1 MHSRMHRD
9 IGLVGLTF
17 VAVSGI
23 IGSGWLFAP
32 LLAVQHAGPAAL
44 VAWLIG
50 GIAMLLLAL
59 TFAEISAM
67 LPVPGGVARVPMFSH
82 GNLVCTMMGWSGWV
96 GYTTQAPIE
105 VEAMLR
111 YLGPHATWLY
121 SGGTP
126 GNDLS
131 TAGIAASMAFL
142 ALFVVINAFGVKFF
156 AYVNSTIT
164 WAKIGIPA
172 ILIVTLLTTRF
183 EVGNFTDHGGFAPM
197 GWAGVMSA
205 VSSGGVI
212 FSYIGFRHA
221 VDMAGEVRNP
231 GFTVPTALILSV
243 VICFFIYGGLQL
255 AFIGA
260 LEPSAIA
267 GGWGQ
272 IRLSSDFGPL
282 GAVAS
287 ALGLMWLVSML
298 NVGAVLGPM
307 GGALVATGS
316 CARISFALSENGL
329 FPKIIATL
337 SRAGV
342 PLAALIMNLAVAV
355 LAFVLLRFE
364 DLVKLNESAIMLSFV
379 VGPIGVEALRHLL
392 PTARRPVTL
401 PGVRFIA
408 CAAFV
413 ITTLIIHWSGWETV
427 WRLGICLLVGGVL
440 FVTYARARIKGTAD
454 LKEASW
460 LVPYLGGLG
469 LISALGS
476 FGGAGVLAD
485 GLDTAL
491 LVALCVGVFF
501 YAVRCRLSPEKFRSY
516 VSDETILEH
525 GIGEH
530 ATARVEDALRHPG
543 RPPMP

>member
-1 MHSRMHRD
+1 MHNKMHRD

-67 LPVPGGVARVPMFSH
+67 LPVPGGVARVPLFSH
-82 GNLVCTMMGWSGWV
+82 GNLVCSMMGWSGWV

-111 YLGPHATWLY
+111 YLGPHAGWLY
-121 SGGTP
+121 TAGP
-126 GNDLS
+126 GSDLS
-131 TAGIAASMAFL
+131 LAGIAASMAFL

-172 ILIVTLLTTRF
+172 VLIVTLLTSRF
-183 EVGNFTDHGGFAPM
+183 EVSNFTDHGGFAPM
-197 GWAGVMSA
+197 GWAGIMSA

-231 GFTVPTALILSV
+231 GFTIPTALVLSV
-243 VICFFIYGGLQL
+243 VICFLVYGGLQF

-260 LEPSAIA
+260 LEPSALVS
-267 GGWGQ
+267 GWGQ
-272 IRLSSDFGPL
+272 LRLSSDFGPL

-287 ALGLMWLVSML
+287 ALGLLWLVSLL

-316 CARISFALSENGL
+316 CARIGFALSENGL
-329 FPKIIATL
+329 FPKIISTL
-337 SRAGV
+337 SRQGV

-355 LAFVLLRFE
+355 FAFVLLRFE

-379 VGPIGVEALRHLL
+379 VGPIGVVALRHIL
-392 PTARRPVTL
+392 PTVRRPVTL
-401 PGVRFIA
+401 PAVRVIA

-413 ITTLIIHWSGWETV
+413 IATLIIHWSGWDTV
-427 WRLGICLLVGGVL
+427 WRLGLCLMTGGVI
-440 FVTYARARIKGTAD
+440 FVTYARTRIKGTPD
-454 LKEASW
+454 LKEAVW
-460 LVPYLGGLG
+460 LAPYLAGLG

-476 FGGAGVLAD
+476 FGGFGVLAG
-485 GLDTAL
+485 GLDTLLLIAL
-491 LVALCVGVFF
+491 SVGVFF
-501 YAVRCRLSPEKFRSY
+501 YAVSCRLSPEKFRTY
-516 VSDETILEH
+516 VADELVLEH
-525 GIGEH
+525 DIGEH
-530 ATARVEDALRHPG
+530 AMARAQDALRDPD
-543 RPPMP
+543 RPPGP